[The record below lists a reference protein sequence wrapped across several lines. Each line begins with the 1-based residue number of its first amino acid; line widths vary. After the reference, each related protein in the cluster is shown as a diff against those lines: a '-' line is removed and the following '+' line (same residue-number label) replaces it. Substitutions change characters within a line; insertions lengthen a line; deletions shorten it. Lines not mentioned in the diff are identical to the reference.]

1 MSIQSQKSKGE
12 IIDRLYD
19 IFKSCG
25 WEIDLDLSTIKD
37 GVFEELGLSSVEAL
51 EYLFLVENEF
61 DIVINDE
68 DLNANLVKSFDVL
81 ANYIILKTS

>member
-1 MSIQSQKSKGE
+1 MSVQVQESKE
-12 IIDRLYD
+12 EVVNRLLD
-19 IFKSCG
+19 IFRSCG
-25 WEIDLDLSTIKD
+25 WESELDLTTIKN

-68 DLNANLVKSFDVL
+68 DLNANLVKSFEVL
-81 ANYIILKTS
+81 ADYVILKTS